1 MMMMASPSSKGSSS
15 SKSFGAAAEGD
26 PLLPSFAHN
35 SGDIF
40 PMMEGGKQQQ
50 RHHHHD
56 HHARMGGEGTTTRR
70 TTTTMLLTML
80 LAAAL
85 VFFSGVLV
93 GQSSSNDNDT
103 KDINVVGLQSR
114 WEDAAPWRHH
124 RRQKNHPLGNDDD
137 FDDDSGI
144 IEKKA
149 SSSSTQK
156 SAGKAAFDDDSSK
169 ADNNLKEGDDVNDD
183 VFAVPRTKPP
193 FAAAQE
199 EDPTPK
205 KPTNVQ
211 RNTTTSKTRGTDSA
225 VLPNT
230 NTNSNNTNT
239 IKNNN
244 AQEGKEDEES
254 EEDAYKSLMEMFGMF
269 SGSGAQTPQRE
280 AIEEPEPVLSAE
292 NKDLLKQE
300 ENHFSKIGSDL
311 GYFRAPAIRNDTLV
325 FVSEGSIWL
334 SHARGGPAARISS
347 SYSYESV
354 PKLSPDGKRI
364 AFLAESA
371 DGFEVFELPIHG
383 GVARQVTHGA
393 QAYGLPQ
400 WSSDSELLILT
411 TQFSDLGNPQLAK
424 VDALTGKISVLPFEK
439 AHGGTKDTKG
449 CYLFYPLRQ
458 SSSTKRYEG
467 GEQARIWRW
476 CGADAVGANGTA
488 WAEAKELTPESWS
501 MRGAWSPQTTAKIN
515 GKIFFISDK
524 TGVANL
530 WVMNEDGSHKT
541 QLTFECEF
549 DVMEYAIDATRI
561 VMRVGADLKSATLT
575 AAAQVEGGVN
585 ISEAS
590 TLKINLLSEF
600 REAQP
605 MLLSD
610 PLSEM
615 SELTISDD
623 GVYGAFVVRGQVY
636 FSPLIAQL
644 GTRIEKVTKYEGMVR
659 YKHVQFIPNSHPGDP
674 IKLLALSDAGGEYD
688 YVVLERDD
696 DNGVSYWLET
706 QVTQNGSIRGG
717 LSYSQISP
725 DGTSLAFDDTN
736 GHVKLVN
743 FTNTVVNTDE
753 FRTPASPE
761 DEDGGAQNFYSET
774 AQLSRTQEDAEDV
787 SSLGDEEVE
796 MIDAASILIK
806 RQRVLDKRTK
816 KIQAGRK
823 FVKADMHAPNFR
835 ETSSSSS
842 SPNVA
847 SLGNI
852 QQQQQ
857 GGKQQQGVN
866 TNANKKKVNNPSSA
880 KLSTSDNNQANVR
893 NIVSGLQ
900 PESAGEYAWS
910 PDGTWLAY
918 VSLFQDTDF
927 EVIYAWN
934 TKTNERVRITPP
946 SSNSRSPA
954 FSPDGLFLYYFNDAQ
969 FSSGSNS
976 PYGSRGSEPVYEDG
990 ENLYCLPLR
999 EGLACPFFSGDEMN
1013 AAGTVFDPTLG
1024 QKYPTKISTKNIE
1037 KRSVVV
1043 PFVDRARYESMY
1055 IIGSGA
1061 TILLN
1066 MYDSLGSYLIAVD
1079 IMQGLVTPI
1088 YPDAYDVLVS
1098 RDLQVVVLF
1107 TEEGV
1112 ALMSA
1117 QTIAETPDQD
1127 AILGQALLWLPPE
1140 TWTVKVNPREEW
1152 MQMYDE
1158 GMRTMRDNFYDPNLH
1173 GVDWLAVT
1181 ERYRPLVRRLTSK
1194 NELRDV
1200 LEQALGELSVLHVF
1214 VDVEEGV
1221 TFEKVGM
1228 GMSSACLGAKFEQVP
1243 QGLRVRKIYDTSEVL
1258 MAPNSPLSAMAVDLR
1273 AGDIITRIDGV
1284 LVNTLSDPLPKLLM
1298 GKANSQVLL
1307 EVIRGPRTEEELREL
1322 QELQEMIE
1330 SVQQS
1335 SASLGLSQSNALRM
1349 STISSSSAASK
1360 SHRSIKYAAP
1370 GDGEQNGPKRAT
1382 ESGEKYFNE
1391 GAFLNAF
1398 NPLADIARSALK
1410 SNRLGV
1416 HSSLSASKSSKDAD
1430 GGKSSDGTSKAS
1442 SSGKMGEGEGED
1454 EVVLDRV
1461 VVVPLDINTCSAL
1474 QKADALNRRKAKV
1487 RRDSNDTIGYVYLED
1502 MVQEGPETHSM
1513 DDFASQFYPNLRKGG
1528 LIIDVRRNHG
1538 GNIDTWVLERLR
1550 RVAWMFESH
1559 RSGPGETTMQYSFRG
1574 KVVVLIDEMSSS
1586 DAELFAAGFQT
1597 MKLGKVIGAR
1607 SWGGAV
1613 GYSGNPECS
1622 LVDGGSFTIPSFGPY
1637 LGNEWL
1643 IEQKGVIPDIPVANL
1658 PVESFHGTD
1667 KQLDAAIREVLKEIK
1682 ASPDVKIPEHPQFPM
1697 RAYDNAK
1704 CLADQRKK
1712 TEL

>member
-1 MMMMASPSSKGSSS
+1 MMASSSAT
-15 SKSFGAAAEGD
+15 FGGARASEGD
-26 PLLPSFAHN
+26 PLLPSFVRSDDN
-35 SGDIF
+35 TNNKGKNNE
-40 PMMEGGKQQQ
+40 EGGK
-50 RHHHHD
+50 
-56 HHARMGGEGTTTRR
+56 GGTTTRTR
-70 TTTTMLLTML
+70 TTTLRMTTTFFSTL

-93 GQSSSNDNDT
+93 GQSNLSRDDNV
-103 KDINVVGLQSR
+103 INNVGFLRR
-114 WEDAAPWRHH
+114 WEDAAPWGHH
-124 RRQKNHPLGNDDD
+124 RHQSHPPLKLGNDFDDD
-137 FDDDSGI
+137 FDDD
-144 IEKKA
+144 KK
-149 SSSSTQK
+149 K
-156 SAGKAAFDDDSSK
+156 KKDVDGHLIKA
-169 ADNNLKEGDDVNDD
+169 
-183 VFAVPRTKPP
+183 
-193 FAAAQE
+193 
-199 EDPTPK
+199 
-205 KPTNVQ
+205 
-211 RNTTTSKTRGTDSA
+211 TTTTKT
-225 VLPNT
+225 NE
-230 NTNSNNTNT
+230 N
-239 IKNNN
+239 KNNN
-244 AQEGKEDEES
+244 NNNNKEDEES

-439 AHGGTKDTKG
+439 AHGGAKDTKG

-530 WVMNEDGSHKT
+530 WVMNEDGSNKT

-575 AAAQVEGGVN
+575 AAQVEGGVN

-615 SELTISDD
+615 SELAISDD

-761 DEDGGAQNFYSET
+761 DEDGGAQSFYSET
-774 AQLSRTQEDAEDV
+774 AQLSQTQEDAEDA

-842 SPNVA
+842 PNVA
-847 SLGNI
+847 SLGNV

-857 GGKQQQGVN
+857 GSKQQQGVN

-999 EGLACPFFSGDEMN
+999 EGLACPFFSGDELN

-1243 QGLRVRKIYDTSEVL
+1243 QGLRVTKIYDTSEVL

-1307 EVIRGPRTEEELREL
+1307 EVIRGPRTEEELQEL

-1335 SASLGLSQSNALRM
+1335 SASLGVSQSNALRM

-1382 ESGEKYFNE
+1382 ESGEQYFNE
-1391 GAFLNAF
+1391 GAILNAF

-1454 EVVLDRV
+1454 KVILDRV

-1682 ASPDVKIPEHPQFPM
+1682 ASPDVKIPEHPQFPV

>member
-1 MMMMASPSSKGSSS
+1 MMMMASSSKGSSS
-15 SKSFGAAAEGD
+15 FGKAAAEGD
-26 PLLPSFAHN
+26 PLLPSFAFSPN
-35 SGDIF
+35 NGGNIF
-40 PMMEGGKQQQ
+40 PEGGKQ
-50 RHHHHD
+50 R
-56 HHARMGGEGTTTRR
+56 RGEGTTTTTTTTRR
-70 TTTTMLLTML
+70 TTTTMLLTL

-93 GQSSSNDNDT
+93 GQSSNDDN
-103 KDINVVGLQSR
+103 GLRR
-114 WEDAAPWRHH
+114 WEDAAPWRQNH

-137 FDDDSGI
+137 DDFKKKKKKDGDFSSI

-149 SSSSTQK
+149 SSSASSTQK
-156 SAGKAAFDDDSSK
+156 SAKGKGAFDDPSK
-169 ADNNLKEGDDVNDD
+169 ADTLKEGDDT
-183 VFAVPRTKPP
+183 VPRTKPP
-193 FAAAQE
+193 FAAQE
-199 EDPTPK
+199 EDPTLK
-205 KPTNVQ
+205 KPNVQQEGQKKRDDDAQ
-211 RNTTTSKTRGTDSA
+211 RNTTSTRGTDSA
-225 VLPNT
+225 VPNA
-230 NTNSNNTNT
+230 
-239 IKNNN
+239 NNN
-244 AQEGKEDEES
+244 NNGQGKEDEES

-575 AAAQVEGGVN
+575 AAQVEGGVN

-623 GVYGAFVVRGQVY
+623 GVYGAFIVRGQVY

-761 DEDGGAQNFYSET
+761 DEDGFYSET

-1194 NELRDV
+1194 NELRDI

-1307 EVIRGPRTEEELREL
+1307 EVIRGPRTEEELQEL

-1391 GAFLNAF
+1391 GAILNAF

-1667 KQLDAAIREVLKEIK
+1667 RQLDAAIREVLKEIK
-1682 ASPDVKIPEHPQFPM
+1682 ASPDVKIPEHPQFPV

>member
-1 MMMMASPSSKGSSS
+1 MASSSTTT
-15 SKSFGAAAEGD
+15 FGGVLRASEGD
-26 PLLPSFAHN
+26 PLLPSFVRSSDDN
-35 SGDIF
+35 TNNKGKKI
-40 PMMEGGKQQQ
+40 PPNNEEGGK
-50 RHHHHD
+50 
-56 HHARMGGEGTTTRR
+56 GGTTR
-70 TTTTMLLTML
+70 TTTLRMTTTFFSTL

-93 GQSSSNDNDT
+93 GQSNINSDDNVID
-103 KDINVVGLQSR
+103 VGFLRR

-124 RRQKNHPLGNDDD
+124 HHHHRQSLGNDFDD
-137 FDDDSGI
+137 FDDD
-144 IEKKA
+144 KK
-149 SSSSTQK
+149 K
-156 SAGKAAFDDDSSK
+156 KKDVDGHLIKA
-169 ADNNLKEGDDVNDD
+169 
-183 VFAVPRTKPP
+183 
-193 FAAAQE
+193 
-199 EDPTPK
+199 
-205 KPTNVQ
+205 
-211 RNTTTSKTRGTDSA
+211 TTTTKT
-225 VLPNT
+225 NK
-230 NTNSNNTNT
+230 N
-239 IKNNN
+239 KNNN
-244 AQEGKEDEES
+244 NNNKEEDEES

-439 AHGGTKDTKG
+439 AHGGAKDTKG

-530 WVMNEDGSHKT
+530 WVMNEDGSNKT

-575 AAAQVEGGVN
+575 AAQVEGGVN

-615 SELTISDD
+615 SELAISDD

-761 DEDGGAQNFYSET
+761 DEDGGAQSFYSET
-774 AQLSRTQEDAEDV
+774 AQLSQTQEDAEDA

-842 SPNVA
+842 PNVA
-847 SLGNI
+847 SLGNV

-857 GGKQQQGVN
+857 GSKQQQGVN

-999 EGLACPFFSGDEMN
+999 EGLACPFFSGDELN

-1243 QGLRVRKIYDTSEVL
+1243 QGLRVTKIYDTSEVL

-1307 EVIRGPRTEEELREL
+1307 EVIRGPRTEEELQEL

-1335 SASLGLSQSNALRM
+1335 SASLGVSQSNALRM

-1382 ESGEKYFNE
+1382 ESGEQYFNE
-1391 GAFLNAF
+1391 GAILNAF

-1682 ASPDVKIPEHPQFPM
+1682 ASPDVKIPEHPQFPV

>member
-1 MMMMASPSSKGSSS
+1 MASSSATL
-15 SKSFGAAAEGD
+15 FGGERASEGD
-26 PLLPSFAHN
+26 PLLPSFVRSHDDN
-35 SGDIF
+35 TNTKGKKI
-40 PMMEGGKQQQ
+40 PPNNYEEGGK
-50 RHHHHD
+50 
-56 HHARMGGEGTTTRR
+56 GGTTT
-70 TTTTMLLTML
+70 TTLRMTTFFSTL

-93 GQSSSNDNDT
+93 GQSNINSDDNVIND
-103 KDINVVGLQSR
+103 VGFLRR

-124 RRQKNHPLGNDDD
+124 HHHHRQSLGNDFDD
-137 FDDDSGI
+137 FDDD
-144 IEKKA
+144 KK
-149 SSSSTQK
+149 K
-156 SAGKAAFDDDSSK
+156 KKDVDGHLIKA
-169 ADNNLKEGDDVNDD
+169 
-183 VFAVPRTKPP
+183 
-193 FAAAQE
+193 
-199 EDPTPK
+199 
-205 KPTNVQ
+205 
-211 RNTTTSKTRGTDSA
+211 TTTTKT
-225 VLPNT
+225 NK
-230 NTNSNNTNT
+230 N
-239 IKNNN
+239 KNNN
-244 AQEGKEDEES
+244 NNNNKEDEES

-311 GYFRAPAIRNDTLV
+311 GYFRALAIRNDTLV

-439 AHGGTKDTKG
+439 AHGGAKDTKG

-530 WVMNEDGSHKT
+530 WVMNEDGSNKT

-575 AAAQVEGGVN
+575 AAQVEGGVN

-615 SELTISDD
+615 SELAISDD

-674 IKLLALSDAGGEYD
+674 IKLLALSDSGGEYD

-761 DEDGGAQNFYSET
+761 DEDGGAQSFYSET
-774 AQLSRTQEDAEDV
+774 AQLSQTQEDAEDA

-842 SPNVA
+842 PNVA
-847 SLGNI
+847 SLGNV

-857 GGKQQQGVN
+857 GSKQQQGVN
-866 TNANKKKVNNPSSA
+866 TNANKKKVNNPSSV

-999 EGLACPFFSGDEMN
+999 EGLACPFFSGDELN

-1243 QGLRVRKIYDTSEVL
+1243 QGLRVTKIYDTSEVL

-1307 EVIRGPRTEEELREL
+1307 EVIRGPRTEEELQEL

-1335 SASLGLSQSNALRM
+1335 SASLGVSQSNALRM

-1382 ESGEKYFNE
+1382 ESGEQYFNE
-1391 GAFLNAF
+1391 GAILNAF

-1454 EVVLDRV
+1454 KVILDRV

-1682 ASPDVKIPEHPQFPM
+1682 ASPDVKIPEHPQFPV

>member
-1 MMMMASPSSKGSSS
+1 MSASSKAAERDPLLPYTRQFGSINEEDENDDGKRFERRGASSDDVENGRKKTFFLFDHGGAHSSRDASSRAKIHASFLYVLLACVLFFSGAMVGSSS
-15 SKSFGAAAEGD
+15 S
-26 PLLPSFAHN
+26 PLSKMILMSKEDGVASAKGQPRN
-35 SGDIF
+35 
-40 PMMEGGKQQQ
+40 Q
-50 RHHHHD
+50 HH
-56 HHARMGGEGTTTRR
+56 RLGTMATIENAPGQKTLSS
-70 TTTTMLLTML
+70 TLMNNNNKNKNNNNNNNNKNKNNGT
-80 LAAAL
+80 A
-85 VFFSGVLV
+85 
-93 GQSSSNDNDT
+93 QSSD
-103 KDINVVGLQSR
+103 V
-114 WEDAAPWRHH
+114 
-124 RRQKNHPLGNDDD
+124 DD
-137 FDDDSGI
+137 
-144 IEKKA
+144 
-149 SSSSTQK
+149 SSSS
-156 SAGKAAFDDDSSK
+156 SESSS
-169 ADNNLKEGDDVNDD
+169 G
-183 VFAVPRTKPP
+183 
-193 FAAAQE
+193 
-199 EDPTPK
+199 
-205 KPTNVQ
+205 
-211 RNTTTSKTRGTDSA
+211 G
-225 VLPNT
+225 
-230 NTNSNNTNT
+230 
-239 IKNNN
+239 
-244 AQEGKEDEES
+244 QEGAS
-254 EEDAYKSLMEMFGMF
+254 EEDAYQSLMEMFGIF
-269 SGSGAQTPQRE
+269 GGAAPPTRE
-280 AIEEPEPVLSAE
+280 AIEEPEPSLSEE
-292 NKDLLKQE
+292 NQDLLKEE
-300 ENHFSKIGSDL
+300 ENHYSRIGSDL
-311 GYFRAPAIRNDTLV
+311 GYFRAPSVRNDTLV

-334 SHARGGPAARISS
+334 SHLRGGPAARISS

-364 AFLAESA
+364 AFLAEAA
-371 DGFEVFELPIHG
+371 DGFEVFELPIAG

-393 QAYGLPQ
+393 QAYGLSQ
-400 WSSDSELLILT
+400 WSGDHELLILT

-424 VDALTGKISVLPFEK
+424 VDALTGKVSVLPFEK
-439 AHGGTKDTKG
+439 AHGGSKDPKG

-476 CGADAVGANGTA
+476 CGEGAVGANGTA
-488 WAEAKELTPESWS
+488 WSEAKELTPESWS
-501 MRGAWSPQTTAKIN
+501 MRGAWSPQTTDKLS
-515 GKIFFISDK
+515 GKVFFISDK

-530 WVMNEDGSHKT
+530 WVMNDDGSKKT

-549 DVMEYAIDATRI
+549 DVMEYAIDGTRI
-561 VMRVGADLKSATLT
+561 VMRVGADLKSATLS
-575 AAAQVEGGVN
+575 AAQIEGGVI
-585 ISEAS
+585 ISEAT

-610 PLSEM
+610 PLYEM
-615 SELTISDD
+615 SELAISDD
-623 GVYGAFVVRGQVY
+623 GIYGAFIVRGQVY
-636 FSPLIAQL
+636 FSPLVAQL
-644 GTRIEKVTKYEGMVR
+644 GTRIEKVTQYEGMVR
-659 YKHVQFIPNSHPGDP
+659 YKHVQFIPNSHPSDP
-674 IKLLALSDAGGEYD
+674 IKLLALSDASGEYD
-688 YVVLERDD
+688 YVVLERDE
-696 DNGVSYWLET
+696 DNGVSYWSEA
-706 QVTQNGSIRGG
+706 QVTQDGAIQGG

-743 FTNTVVNTDE
+743 FTNTIVNTEE
-753 FRTPASPE
+753 FRTPISPE
-761 DEDGGAQNFYSET
+761 DDPIGAGGLGGAEDFSSEMPL
-774 AQLSRTQEDAEDV
+774 LSRMQNSGA
-787 SSLGDEEVE
+787 DEEEVL
-796 MIDAASILIK
+796 DAASILIK

-816 KIQAGRK
+816 KMQAGRK
-823 FVKADMHAPNFR
+823 FVKADMRAPNFR
-835 ETSSSSS
+835 ETSTSSSSS

-847 SLGNI
+847 SLGNP

-857 GGKQQQGVN
+857 SANV
-866 TNANKKKVNNPSSA
+866 NANKKKVNNNKPSSSA
-880 KLSTSDNNQANVR
+880 KLSASDNNQANVR

-918 VSLFQDTDF
+918 VSLYQDTDF

-946 SSNSRSPA
+946 SSNSRSPT

-990 ENLYCLPLR
+990 ESLYCLPLR

-1024 QKYPTKISTKNIE
+1024 QKYPTKISMKNIE
-1037 KRSVVV
+1037 KRSEVV

-1066 MYDSLGSYLIAVD
+1066 MYDSMGSYLIAVD
-1079 IMQGLVTPI
+1079 IMQGYVTPI

-1127 AILGQALLWLPPE
+1127 AILAQALLWLPPE
-1140 TWTVKVNPREEW
+1140 TWTVKLNPREEW

-1158 GMRTMRDNFYDPNLH
+1158 AMRTMRDNFYDPNLH
-1173 GVDWLAVT
+1173 GVDWPAVT
-1181 ERYRPLVRRLTSK
+1181 ERYRPLVKRLTSK

-1214 VDVEEGV
+1214 VDVEGGEA
-1221 TFEKVGM
+1221 FEKIGM
-1228 GMSSACLGAKFEQVP
+1228 GQSSACLGAKFEQVP
-1243 QGLRVRKIYDTSEVL
+1243 QGLRITKIYDTSEVL

-1273 AGDIITRIDGV
+1273 PGDIITRIDGV
-1284 LVNTLSDPLPKLLM
+1284 LVNALSDPLPKLLM
-1298 GKANSQVLL
+1298 GKAYSQVLL
-1307 EVIRGPRTEEELREL
+1307 EVIRGPRTKEEMAELE
-1322 QELQEMIE
+1322 ELQEMIE

-1335 SASLGLSQSNALRM
+1335 SSSLGVAQSNALRR
-1349 STISSSSAASK
+1349 SSLSSSSMASK
-1360 SHRSIKYAAP
+1360 RSRTSTAAAP
-1370 GDGEQNGPKRAT
+1370 SGDGQQNSPKR
-1382 ESGEKYFNE
+1382 SGEQYFN
-1391 GAFLNAF
+1391 GGTLNAF
-1398 NPLADIARSALK
+1398 NPLTDIARSALK
-1410 SNRLGV
+1410 SNRLGS
-1416 HSSLSASKSSKDAD
+1416 HSSSAKPSKDAD
-1430 GGKSSDGTSKAS
+1430 SSKSSDGASKSS
-1442 SSGKMGEGEGED
+1442 SSGKMGEEE
-1454 EVVLDRV
+1454 EEELVMLDRV
-1461 VVVPLDINTCSAL
+1461 VVVPLDVGTCSAL

-1487 RRDSNDTIGYVYLED
+1487 RHDSNDTIGYVYLED

-1658 PVESFHGTD
+1658 PIESFHGTD

-1682 ASPDVKIPEHPQFPM
+1682 ASPDVKIPEHPQFPV

-1704 CLADQRKK
+1704 CLADQQEEGAK

>member
-1 MMMMASPSSKGSSS
+1 MGVSPERSSSFGGARASSS
-15 SKSFGAAAEGD
+15 SSEGD
-26 PLLPSFAHN
+26 PLLPSFVN
-35 SGDIF
+35 NK
-40 PMMEGGKQQQ
+40 EGGK
-50 RHHHHD
+50 
-56 HHARMGGEGTTTRR
+56 GGTTTR
-70 TTTTMLLTML
+70 TTLRMTRFFSTL

-93 GQSSSNDNDT
+93 GQSNSRSDDN
-103 KDINVVGLQSR
+103 NVIDPVGFLRR

-124 RRQKNHPLGNDDD
+124 HHHQSHQSHPPLLGND
-137 FDDDSGI
+137 FDDD
-144 IEKKA
+144 KK
-149 SSSSTQK
+149 K
-156 SAGKAAFDDDSSK
+156 NKKDVDGHLIKA
-169 ADNNLKEGDDVNDD
+169 
-183 VFAVPRTKPP
+183 
-193 FAAAQE
+193 
-199 EDPTPK
+199 
-205 KPTNVQ
+205 
-211 RNTTTSKTRGTDSA
+211 TTTTK
-225 VLPNT
+225 N
-230 NTNSNNTNT
+230 
-239 IKNNN
+239 KNNN
-244 AQEGKEDEES
+244 NNNKEDEES

-439 AHGGTKDTKG
+439 AHGGAKDTKG

-530 WVMNEDGSHKT
+530 WVMNEDGSNKT

-549 DVMEYAIDATRI
+549 DVMEYVIDATRI

-575 AAAQVEGGVN
+575 AAQVEGGVN

-615 SELTISDD
+615 SELAISDD

-761 DEDGGAQNFYSET
+761 DEDGGAQSFYSET
-774 AQLSRTQEDAEDV
+774 AQLSQTQEDAEDA

-842 SPNVA
+842 PNVA
-847 SLGNI
+847 SLGNV

-857 GGKQQQGVN
+857 GSKQQQGVN

-999 EGLACPFFSGDEMN
+999 EGLACPFFSGDELN

-1088 YPDAYDVLVS
+1088 YPDSYDVLVS

-1243 QGLRVRKIYDTSEVL
+1243 QGLRVTKIYDTSEVL

-1307 EVIRGPRTEEELREL
+1307 EVIRGPRTEEELQEL

-1335 SASLGLSQSNALRM
+1335 SASLGVSQSNALRM

-1382 ESGEKYFNE
+1382 ESGEQYFNE
-1391 GAFLNAF
+1391 GAILNAF

-1454 EVVLDRV
+1454 KVILDRV

-1682 ASPDVKIPEHPQFPM
+1682 ASPDVKIPEHPQFPV

>member
-1 MMMMASPSSKGSSS
+1 MMMMASSSKGSSS
-15 SKSFGAAAEGD
+15 FGKAAAEGD
-26 PLLPSFAHN
+26 PLLPSFAFSPN
-35 SGDIF
+35 NGGNIF
-40 PMMEGGKQQQ
+40 PEGGKQ
-50 RHHHHD
+50 R
-56 HHARMGGEGTTTRR
+56 RGEGTTTTTTTTRR
-70 TTTTMLLTML
+70 TTTTMLLTL

-93 GQSSSNDNDT
+93 GQSSNDDN
-103 KDINVVGLQSR
+103 GLRR
-114 WEDAAPWRHH
+114 WEDAAPWR
-124 RRQKNHPLGNDDD
+124 Q
-137 FDDDSGI
+137 
-144 IEKKA
+144 
-149 SSSSTQK
+149 QK
-156 SAGKAAFDDDSSK
+156 SAKGKGAFDDPSK
-169 ADNNLKEGDDVNDD
+169 ADTLKEGDDT
-183 VFAVPRTKPP
+183 VPRTKPP
-193 FAAAQE
+193 FAAQE
-199 EDPTPK
+199 EDPTLK
-205 KPTNVQ
+205 KPNVQQEGQKKRDDDAQ
-211 RNTTTSKTRGTDSA
+211 RNTTSTRGTDSA
-225 VLPNT
+225 VPNA
-230 NTNSNNTNT
+230 
-239 IKNNN
+239 NNN
-244 AQEGKEDEES
+244 NNGQGKEDEES

-575 AAAQVEGGVN
+575 AAQVEGGVN

-623 GVYGAFVVRGQVY
+623 GVYGAFIVRGQVY

-761 DEDGGAQNFYSET
+761 DEDGFYSET

-1194 NELRDV
+1194 NELRDI

-1307 EVIRGPRTEEELREL
+1307 EVIRGPRTEEELQEL

-1391 GAFLNAF
+1391 GAILNAF

-1667 KQLDAAIREVLKEIK
+1667 RQLDAAIREVLKEIK
-1682 ASPDVKIPEHPQFPM
+1682 ASPDVKIPEHPQFPV

>member
-1 MMMMASPSSKGSSS
+1 MASSSKGSSS
-15 SKSFGAAAEGD
+15 FGKAAAEGD
-26 PLLPSFAHN
+26 PLLPSFAFSPN
-35 SGDIF
+35 NGGNIF
-40 PMMEGGKQQQ
+40 PEGGKQ
-50 RHHHHD
+50 R
-56 HHARMGGEGTTTRR
+56 RGEGTTTTTTTTRR
-70 TTTTMLLTML
+70 TTTTMLLTL

-93 GQSSSNDNDT
+93 GQSSNDDN
-103 KDINVVGLQSR
+103 GLRR
-114 WEDAAPWRHH
+114 WEDAAPWRQNH

-137 FDDDSGI
+137 DDFKKKKKKDGDFSSI

-149 SSSSTQK
+149 SSSASSTQK
-156 SAGKAAFDDDSSK
+156 SAKGKGAFDDPSK
-169 ADNNLKEGDDVNDD
+169 ADTLKEGDDT
-183 VFAVPRTKPP
+183 VPRTKPP
-193 FAAAQE
+193 FAAQE
-199 EDPTPK
+199 EDPTLK
-205 KPTNVQ
+205 KPNVQQEGQKKRDDDAQ
-211 RNTTTSKTRGTDSA
+211 RNTTSTRGTDSA
-225 VLPNT
+225 VPNA
-230 NTNSNNTNT
+230 
-239 IKNNN
+239 NNN
-244 AQEGKEDEES
+244 NNGQGKEDEES

-575 AAAQVEGGVN
+575 AAQVEGGVN

-623 GVYGAFVVRGQVY
+623 GVYGAFIVRGQVY

-761 DEDGGAQNFYSET
+761 DEDGFYSET

-1194 NELRDV
+1194 NELRDI

-1307 EVIRGPRTEEELREL
+1307 EVIRGPRTEEELQEL

-1391 GAFLNAF
+1391 GAILNAF

-1667 KQLDAAIREVLKEIK
+1667 RQLDAAIREVLKEIK
-1682 ASPDVKIPEHPQFPM
+1682 ASPDVKIPEHPQFPV

>member
-1 MMMMASPSSKGSSS
+1 M
-15 SKSFGAAAEGD
+15 
-26 PLLPSFAHN
+26 
-35 SGDIF
+35 
-40 PMMEGGKQQQ
+40 
-50 RHHHHD
+50 
-56 HHARMGGEGTTTRR
+56 TRFFS
-70 TTTTMLLTML
+70 TL

-93 GQSSSNDNDT
+93 GQSNSRSDDN
-103 KDINVVGLQSR
+103 NVIDPVGFLRR

-124 RRQKNHPLGNDDD
+124 HHHQSHQSHPPLLGND
-137 FDDDSGI
+137 FDDD
-144 IEKKA
+144 KK
-149 SSSSTQK
+149 K
-156 SAGKAAFDDDSSK
+156 NKKDVDGHLIKA
-169 ADNNLKEGDDVNDD
+169 
-183 VFAVPRTKPP
+183 
-193 FAAAQE
+193 
-199 EDPTPK
+199 
-205 KPTNVQ
+205 
-211 RNTTTSKTRGTDSA
+211 TTTTK
-225 VLPNT
+225 N
-230 NTNSNNTNT
+230 
-239 IKNNN
+239 KNNN
-244 AQEGKEDEES
+244 NNNKEDEES

-439 AHGGTKDTKG
+439 AHGGAKDTKG

-530 WVMNEDGSHKT
+530 WVMNEDGSNKT

-549 DVMEYAIDATRI
+549 DVMEYVIDATRI

-575 AAAQVEGGVN
+575 AAQVEGGVN

-615 SELTISDD
+615 SELAISDD

-761 DEDGGAQNFYSET
+761 DEDGGAQSFYSET
-774 AQLSRTQEDAEDV
+774 AQLSQTQEDAEDA

-842 SPNVA
+842 PNVA
-847 SLGNI
+847 SLGNV

-857 GGKQQQGVN
+857 GSKQQQGVN

-999 EGLACPFFSGDEMN
+999 EGLACPFFSGDELN

-1088 YPDAYDVLVS
+1088 YPDSYDVLVS

-1243 QGLRVRKIYDTSEVL
+1243 QGLRVTKIYDTSEVL

-1307 EVIRGPRTEEELREL
+1307 EVIRGPRTEEELQEL

-1335 SASLGLSQSNALRM
+1335 SASLGVSQSNALRM

-1382 ESGEKYFNE
+1382 ESGEQYFNE
-1391 GAFLNAF
+1391 GAILNAF

-1454 EVVLDRV
+1454 KVILDRV

-1682 ASPDVKIPEHPQFPM
+1682 ASPDVKIPEHPQFPV

>member
-1 MMMMASPSSKGSSS
+1 MASSSATL
-15 SKSFGAAAEGD
+15 FGGERASEGD
-26 PLLPSFAHN
+26 PLLPSFVRSDDCN
-35 SGDIF
+35 NKGKKI
-40 PMMEGGKQQQ
+40 PPNNNKEGGK
-50 RHHHHD
+50 
-56 HHARMGGEGTTTRR
+56 GGTTR
-70 TTTTMLLTML
+70 TTLRMTTTFFSTL

-93 GQSSSNDNDT
+93 GQSNINSDDNVIND
-103 KDINVVGLQSR
+103 VGFLRR

-124 RRQKNHPLGNDDD
+124 HHHHRQSLGNDFDD
-137 FDDDSGI
+137 FDDD
-144 IEKKA
+144 KK
-149 SSSSTQK
+149 K
-156 SAGKAAFDDDSSK
+156 KKDVDGHLIKA
-169 ADNNLKEGDDVNDD
+169 
-183 VFAVPRTKPP
+183 
-193 FAAAQE
+193 
-199 EDPTPK
+199 
-205 KPTNVQ
+205 
-211 RNTTTSKTRGTDSA
+211 TTTTKT
-225 VLPNT
+225 NK
-230 NTNSNNTNT
+230 N
-239 IKNNN
+239 KNNN
-244 AQEGKEDEES
+244 NNNNKEDEES

-311 GYFRAPAIRNDTLV
+311 GYFRALAIRNDTLV

-439 AHGGTKDTKG
+439 AHGGAKDTKG

-530 WVMNEDGSHKT
+530 WVMNEDGSNKT

-549 DVMEYAIDATRI
+549 DVMEYVIDATRI

-575 AAAQVEGGVN
+575 AAQVEGGVN

-615 SELTISDD
+615 SELAISDD

-761 DEDGGAQNFYSET
+761 DEDGGAQSFYSET
-774 AQLSRTQEDAEDV
+774 AQLSQTQEDAEDA

-842 SPNVA
+842 PNVA
-847 SLGNI
+847 SLGNV

-857 GGKQQQGVN
+857 GSKQQQGVN
-866 TNANKKKVNNPSSA
+866 TNANKKKVNNPSSV

-999 EGLACPFFSGDEMN
+999 EGLACPFFSGDELN

-1243 QGLRVRKIYDTSEVL
+1243 QGLRVTKIYDTSEVL

-1307 EVIRGPRTEEELREL
+1307 EVIRGPRTEEELQEL

-1335 SASLGLSQSNALRM
+1335 SASLGVSQSNALRM

-1382 ESGEKYFNE
+1382 ESGEQYFNE
-1391 GAFLNAF
+1391 GAILNAF

-1454 EVVLDRV
+1454 KVILDRV

-1682 ASPDVKIPEHPQFPM
+1682 ASPDVKIPEHPQFPV

>member
-1 MMMMASPSSKGSSS
+1 MMMMASSSKGSSS
-15 SKSFGAAAEGD
+15 FGKAAAEGD
-26 PLLPSFAHN
+26 PLLPSFAFSPN
-35 SGDIF
+35 NGGNIF
-40 PMMEGGKQQQ
+40 PEGGKQ
-50 RHHHHD
+50 R
-56 HHARMGGEGTTTRR
+56 RGEGTTTTTTTTRR
-70 TTTTMLLTML
+70 TTTTMLLTL

-93 GQSSSNDNDT
+93 GQSSNDDN
-103 KDINVVGLQSR
+103 GLRR
-114 WEDAAPWRHH
+114 WEDAAPWRQNH

-137 FDDDSGI
+137 DDFKKKKKKDGDFSSI

-149 SSSSTQK
+149 SSSASSTQK
-156 SAGKAAFDDDSSK
+156 SAKGKGAFDDPSK
-169 ADNNLKEGDDVNDD
+169 ADTLKEGDDT
-183 VFAVPRTKPP
+183 VPRTKPP
-193 FAAAQE
+193 FAAQE
-199 EDPTPK
+199 EDPTLK
-205 KPTNVQ
+205 KPNVQQEGQKKRDDDAQ
-211 RNTTTSKTRGTDSA
+211 RNTTSTRGTDSA
-225 VLPNT
+225 VPNA
-230 NTNSNNTNT
+230 
-239 IKNNN
+239 NNN
-244 AQEGKEDEES
+244 NNGQGKEDEES

-575 AAAQVEGGVN
+575 AAQVEGGVN

-623 GVYGAFVVRGQVY
+623 GVYGAFIVRGQVY

-761 DEDGGAQNFYSET
+761 DEDGFYSET
-774 AQLSRTQEDAEDV
+774 AQLSRTQEDAEDM

-1194 NELRDV
+1194 NELRDI

-1307 EVIRGPRTEEELREL
+1307 EVIRGPRTEEELQEL

-1391 GAFLNAF
+1391 GAILNAF

-1667 KQLDAAIREVLKEIK
+1667 RQLDAAIREVLKEIK
-1682 ASPDVKIPEHPQFPM
+1682 ASPDVKIPEHPQFPV

>member
-1 MMMMASPSSKGSSS
+1 MSP
-15 SKSFGAAAEGD
+15 AERD
-26 PLLPSFAHN
+26 PLLPYSSFG
-35 SGDIF
+35 SLQ
-40 PMMEGGKQQQ
+40 EGGWDFQ
-50 RHHHHD
+50 RRRGAPSPSRERD
-56 HHARMGGEGTTTRR
+56 DDDVEGTTTNEKSLFSFSSS
-70 TTTTMLLTML
+70 LLTKKNALTVLVASL
-80 LAAAL
+80 L
-85 VFFSGVLV
+85 FFSGAAV
-93 GQSSSNDNDT
+93 GGSFSSSASVVVPTNA
-103 KDINVVGLQSR
+103 KSHHRLGNVATIQSAPGQKTLAATLLMNKNKNTNNNNNNNKNNKNGTSEN
-114 WEDAAPWRHH
+114 EDA
-124 RRQKNHPLGNDDD
+124 QKTSDLSEES
-137 FDDDSGI
+137 SG
-144 IEKKA
+144 
-149 SSSSTQK
+149 
-156 SAGKAAFDDDSSK
+156 GR
-169 ADNNLKEGDDVNDD
+169 EG
-183 VFAVPRTKPP
+183 
-193 FAAAQE
+193 
-199 EDPTPK
+199 
-205 KPTNVQ
+205 
-211 RNTTTSKTRGTDSA
+211 
-225 VLPNT
+225 
-230 NTNSNNTNT
+230 
-239 IKNNN
+239 
-244 AQEGKEDEES
+244 ES
-254 EEDAYKSLMEMFGMF
+254 EEDAYKSLMEMFGIF
-269 SGSGAQTPQRE
+269 GGNGALARE
-280 AIEEPEPVLSAE
+280 ALQEPEPSLSAE
-292 NKDLLKQE
+292 NQDLLQE
-300 ENHFSKIGSDL
+300 EKKHFSKIGSDL
-311 GYFRAPAIRNDTLV
+311 GYFRAPSIRNDTLV

-334 SHARGGPAARISS
+334 SHVRGGPAARISS

-354 PKLSPDGKRI
+354 PKISPDGKRI

-371 DGFEVFELPIHG
+371 DGFEVFELPISG

-400 WSSDSELLILT
+400 WASDDELLILT
-411 TQFSDLGNPQLAK
+411 TQFSDLGLPQLAK
-424 VDALTGKISVLPFEK
+424 VDALTGKVSVLPFEK
-439 AHGGTKDTKG
+439 AHGGSKDSKG

-476 CGADAVGANGTA
+476 CGPGAIGANGTA
-488 WAEAKELTPESWS
+488 WAEARELTPESWS
-501 MRGAWSPQTTAKIN
+501 MRGAWSPQTTDKLS
-515 GKIFFISDK
+515 GKVFFISDK

-530 WVMNEDGSHKT
+530 WVMNDDGSRKT

-549 DVMEYAIDATRI
+549 DVMEYTIDGTRI

-575 AAAQVEGGVN
+575 SAQVEGGVI
-585 ISEAS
+585 ISEAT

-610 PLSEM
+610 PLYEM
-615 SELTISDD
+615 SELAISDD
-623 GVYGAFVVRGQVY
+623 GVYGAFVVRGQIY
-636 FSPLIAQL
+636 FSPLVAQL

-659 YKHVQFIPNSHPGDP
+659 YKHVQFIPNSHPSDP

-688 YVVLERDD
+688 YVVLERDM

-706 QVTQNGSIRGG
+706 QVTQDGSIQGG

-725 DGTSLAFDDTN
+725 DGTALAFDDTN

-743 FTNTVVNTDE
+743 FTNTVVNTEE

-761 DEDGGAQNFYSET
+761 DNGSSGMDLGSGDGEGFSSEMPL
-774 AQLSRTQEDAEDV
+774 LSRTRDSEADEV
-787 SSLGDEEVE
+787 SFFSNGENVEEL
-796 MIDAASILIK
+796 DAATILIK
-806 RQRVLDKRTK
+806 RQRVLDKRAK
-816 KIQAGRK
+816 KMQLGRK

-842 SPNVA
+842 PNVA
-847 SLGNI
+847 SLGNS
-852 QQQQQ
+852 QQQQSA
-857 GGKQQQGVN
+857 
-866 TNANKKKVNNPSSA
+866 NANAYKKKANNDLSSA
-880 KLSTSDNNQANVR
+880 KLSASDNNQANVR

-918 VSLFQDTDF
+918 VSLYQDTDF

-946 SSNSRSPA
+946 SSNSRSPT

-1013 AAGTVFDPTLG
+1013 SAGTVFDPTLG
-1024 QKYPTKISTKNIE
+1024 QKYPTKISMKNIE

-1043 PFVDRARYESMY
+1043 PFIDRARYESMH

-1066 MYDSLGSYLIAVD
+1066 MYDSVGSYLIAVD
-1079 IMQGLVTPI
+1079 IMQGYVTPI

-1098 RDLQVVVLF
+1098 RDLQVVVLY
-1107 TEEGV
+1107 TEEGI
-1112 ALMSA
+1112 ALISA

-1127 AILGQALLWLPPE
+1127 AILAQALLWLPPE
-1140 TWTVKVNPREEW
+1140 TWTVRVNPREEW

-1158 GMRTMRDNFYDPNLH
+1158 AMRTMRDNFYDPNLH
-1173 GVDWLAVT
+1173 GVDWPAVT
-1181 ERYRPLVRRLTSK
+1181 ERYRPLVKRLTSK

-1214 VDVEEGV
+1214 VDVEGGEA
-1221 TFEKVGM
+1221 FEKVGM

-1243 QGLRVRKIYDTSEVL
+1243 QGLRILEIYDTSEVL

-1273 AGDIITRIDGV
+1273 PGDIITRIDGV
-1284 LVNTLSDPLPKLLM
+1284 LVNSVSDPLPQLLM
-1298 GKANSQVLL
+1298 GKAHSQVLL
-1307 EVIRGPRTEEELREL
+1307 EVIRGPRTEEELAEL
-1322 QELQEMIE
+1322 RELQEMIE

-1335 SASLGLSQSNALRM
+1335 SSSLGVAQSKALRM
-1349 STISSSSAASK
+1349 STLSSSTAASK
-1360 SHRSIKYAAP
+1360 SRRSTAAAP
-1370 GDGEQNGPKRAT
+1370 AGDGQRNSAERGT
-1382 ESGEKYFNE
+1382 ESDEQRFTG
-1391 GAFLNAF
+1391 GTLNAF
-1398 NPLADIARSALK
+1398 NPLTDIARSALK

-1416 HSSLSASKSSKDAD
+1416 HSSSSTSKSSNDGSKASDAASKSS
-1430 GGKSSDGTSKAS
+1430 T
-1442 SSGKMGEGEGED
+1442 SGKMGEEEE
-1454 EVVLDRV
+1454 EVILDRV
-1461 VVVPLDINTCSAL
+1461 VVVPLDVGSCSAL

-1487 RRDSNDTIGYVYLED
+1487 RHDSNDTIGYVYLED

-1513 DDFASQFYPNLRKGG
+1513 DDFASQFYPNLRKAG

-1658 PVESFHGTD
+1658 PIESFHGTD
-1667 KQLDAAIREVLKEIK
+1667 KQLDAAIQEVLKEIK
-1682 ASPDVKIPEHPQFPM
+1682 ASPDVKIPEHPQFPV
-1697 RAYDNAK
+1697 RAFDNAK
-1704 CLADQRKK
+1704 CLADQQEQAKK

>member
-1 MMMMASPSSKGSSS
+1 MGVSPERSSSFGGARASSS
-15 SKSFGAAAEGD
+15 SSEGD
-26 PLLPSFAHN
+26 PLLPSFVN
-35 SGDIF
+35 NK
-40 PMMEGGKQQQ
+40 EGGK
-50 RHHHHD
+50 
-56 HHARMGGEGTTTRR
+56 GGTTTR
-70 TTTTMLLTML
+70 TTLRMTRFFSTL

-93 GQSSSNDNDT
+93 GQSNSRSDDN
-103 KDINVVGLQSR
+103 NVIDPVGFLRR

-124 RRQKNHPLGNDDD
+124 HHHQSHQSHPPLLGND
-137 FDDDSGI
+137 FDDD
-144 IEKKA
+144 KK
-149 SSSSTQK
+149 K
-156 SAGKAAFDDDSSK
+156 NKKDVDGHLIKA
-169 ADNNLKEGDDVNDD
+169 
-183 VFAVPRTKPP
+183 
-193 FAAAQE
+193 
-199 EDPTPK
+199 
-205 KPTNVQ
+205 
-211 RNTTTSKTRGTDSA
+211 TTTTK
-225 VLPNT
+225 N
-230 NTNSNNTNT
+230 
-239 IKNNN
+239 KNNN
-244 AQEGKEDEES
+244 NNNKEDEES

-439 AHGGTKDTKG
+439 AHGGAKDTKG

-530 WVMNEDGSHKT
+530 WVMNEDGSNKT

-575 AAAQVEGGVN
+575 AAQVEGGVN

-615 SELTISDD
+615 SELAISDD

-761 DEDGGAQNFYSET
+761 DEDGFYSET
-774 AQLSRTQEDAEDV
+774 AQLSRTQEDAEDA

-842 SPNVA
+842 PNVA
-847 SLGNI
+847 SLGNV

-857 GGKQQQGVN
+857 GSKQQQGVN

-999 EGLACPFFSGDEMN
+999 EGLACPFFSGDELN

-1088 YPDAYDVLVS
+1088 YPDSYDVLVS

-1243 QGLRVRKIYDTSEVL
+1243 QGLRVTKIYDTSEVL

-1307 EVIRGPRTEEELREL
+1307 EVIRGPRTEEELQEL

-1335 SASLGLSQSNALRM
+1335 SASLGVSQSNALRM

-1382 ESGEKYFNE
+1382 ESGEQYFNE
-1391 GAFLNAF
+1391 GAILNAF

-1454 EVVLDRV
+1454 KVILDRV

-1682 ASPDVKIPEHPQFPM
+1682 ASPDVKIPEHPQFPV

>member
-1 MMMMASPSSKGSSS
+1 MMASSSAT
-15 SKSFGAAAEGD
+15 FGGARASEGD
-26 PLLPSFAHN
+26 PLLPSFVRSDDN
-35 SGDIF
+35 TNNKGKNNE
-40 PMMEGGKQQQ
+40 EGGK
-50 RHHHHD
+50 
-56 HHARMGGEGTTTRR
+56 GGTTTTTR
-70 TTTTMLLTML
+70 TTTLRMTTTFFSTL
-80 LAAAL
+80 LAAAS

-93 GQSSSNDNDT
+93 GQSNINSDDNVID
-103 KDINVVGLQSR
+103 VGFLRR

-124 RRQKNHPLGNDDD
+124 HHHHRQSLGNDFDD
-137 FDDDSGI
+137 FDDD
-144 IEKKA
+144 KK
-149 SSSSTQK
+149 K
-156 SAGKAAFDDDSSK
+156 KKDVDGHLIKA
-169 ADNNLKEGDDVNDD
+169 
-183 VFAVPRTKPP
+183 
-193 FAAAQE
+193 
-199 EDPTPK
+199 
-205 KPTNVQ
+205 
-211 RNTTTSKTRGTDSA
+211 TTTTKT
-225 VLPNT
+225 NK
-230 NTNSNNTNT
+230 N
-239 IKNNN
+239 KNNN
-244 AQEGKEDEES
+244 NNNKEEDEES

-439 AHGGTKDTKG
+439 AHGGAKDTKG

-530 WVMNEDGSHKT
+530 WVMNEDGSNKT

-575 AAAQVEGGVN
+575 AAQVEGGVN

-615 SELTISDD
+615 SELAISDD

-761 DEDGGAQNFYSET
+761 DEDGGAQSLYSET
-774 AQLSRTQEDAEDV
+774 AQLSQTQEDAEDA

-842 SPNVA
+842 PNVA
-847 SLGNI
+847 SLGNV

-857 GGKQQQGVN
+857 GSKQQQGVN

-999 EGLACPFFSGDEMN
+999 EGLACPFFSGDELN

-1243 QGLRVRKIYDTSEVL
+1243 QGLRVTKIYDTSEVL

-1307 EVIRGPRTEEELREL
+1307 EVIRGPRTEEELQEL

-1335 SASLGLSQSNALRM
+1335 SASLGVSQSNALRM

-1382 ESGEKYFNE
+1382 ESGEQYFNE
-1391 GAFLNAF
+1391 GAILNAF

-1454 EVVLDRV
+1454 KVILDRV

-1682 ASPDVKIPEHPQFPM
+1682 ASPDVKIPEHPQFPV

>member
-1 MMMMASPSSKGSSS
+1 M
-15 SKSFGAAAEGD
+15 
-26 PLLPSFAHN
+26 
-35 SGDIF
+35 
-40 PMMEGGKQQQ
+40 
-50 RHHHHD
+50 
-56 HHARMGGEGTTTRR
+56 TTTFFS
-70 TTTTMLLTML
+70 TL

-93 GQSSSNDNDT
+93 GQSNINSDDNVID
-103 KDINVVGLQSR
+103 VGFLRR

-124 RRQKNHPLGNDDD
+124 HHHHRQSLGNDFDD
-137 FDDDSGI
+137 FDDD
-144 IEKKA
+144 KK
-149 SSSSTQK
+149 K
-156 SAGKAAFDDDSSK
+156 KKDVDGHLIKA
-169 ADNNLKEGDDVNDD
+169 
-183 VFAVPRTKPP
+183 
-193 FAAAQE
+193 
-199 EDPTPK
+199 
-205 KPTNVQ
+205 
-211 RNTTTSKTRGTDSA
+211 TTTTKT
-225 VLPNT
+225 NK
-230 NTNSNNTNT
+230 N
-239 IKNNN
+239 KNNN
-244 AQEGKEDEES
+244 NNNKEEDEES

-439 AHGGTKDTKG
+439 AHGGAKDTKG

-530 WVMNEDGSHKT
+530 WVMNEDGSNKT

-575 AAAQVEGGVN
+575 AAQVEGGVN

-615 SELTISDD
+615 SELAISDD

-761 DEDGGAQNFYSET
+761 DEDGGAQSFYSET
-774 AQLSRTQEDAEDV
+774 AQLSQTQEDAEDA

-842 SPNVA
+842 PNVA
-847 SLGNI
+847 SLGNV

-857 GGKQQQGVN
+857 GSKQQQGVN

-999 EGLACPFFSGDEMN
+999 EGLACPFFSGDELN

-1243 QGLRVRKIYDTSEVL
+1243 QGLRVTKIYDTSEVL

-1307 EVIRGPRTEEELREL
+1307 EVSRGPRTEEELQEL

-1335 SASLGLSQSNALRM
+1335 SASLGVSQSNALRM

-1382 ESGEKYFNE
+1382 ESGEQYFNE
-1391 GAFLNAF
+1391 GAILNAF

-1454 EVVLDRV
+1454 KVILDRV

-1682 ASPDVKIPEHPQFPM
+1682 ASPDVKIPEHPQFPV

>member
-1 MMMMASPSSKGSSS
+1 MASSSKGSSS
-15 SKSFGAAAEGD
+15 FGKAVAEGD
-26 PLLPSFAHN
+26 PLLPSFAFSPN
-35 SGDIF
+35 NGGNIF
-40 PMMEGGKQQQ
+40 PEGGKQ
-50 RHHHHD
+50 R
-56 HHARMGGEGTTTRR
+56 RGEGTTTTTTTTRR
-70 TTTTMLLTML
+70 TTTTMLLTL

-93 GQSSSNDNDT
+93 GQSSNDDN
-103 KDINVVGLQSR
+103 GLRR
-114 WEDAAPWRHH
+114 WEDAAPWRQNH

-137 FDDDSGI
+137 DDFKKKKKKDGDFSSI

-149 SSSSTQK
+149 SSSASSTQK
-156 SAGKAAFDDDSSK
+156 SAKGKGAFDDPSK
-169 ADNNLKEGDDVNDD
+169 ADTLKEGDDT
-183 VFAVPRTKPP
+183 VPRTKPP
-193 FAAAQE
+193 FAAQE
-199 EDPTPK
+199 EDPTLK
-205 KPTNVQ
+205 KPNVQQEGQKKRDDDAQ
-211 RNTTTSKTRGTDSA
+211 RNTTSTRGTDSA
-225 VLPNT
+225 VPNA
-230 NTNSNNTNT
+230 
-239 IKNNN
+239 NNN
-244 AQEGKEDEES
+244 NNGQGKEDEES

-575 AAAQVEGGVN
+575 AAQVEGGVN

-623 GVYGAFVVRGQVY
+623 GVYGAFIVRGQVY

-761 DEDGGAQNFYSET
+761 DEDGFYSET
-774 AQLSRTQEDAEDV
+774 AQLSRTQEDAEDM

-1194 NELRDV
+1194 NELRDI

-1307 EVIRGPRTEEELREL
+1307 EVIRGPRTEEELQEL

-1391 GAFLNAF
+1391 GAILNAF

-1442 SSGKMGEGEGED
+1442 SSGKMGEGGGED

-1667 KQLDAAIREVLKEIK
+1667 RQLDAAIREVLKEIK
-1682 ASPDVKIPEHPQFPM
+1682 ASPDVKIPEHPQFPV

>member
-1 MMMMASPSSKGSSS
+1 MASSSTTT
-15 SKSFGAAAEGD
+15 FGGVLRASEGD
-26 PLLPSFAHN
+26 PLLPSFVRSSDDN
-35 SGDIF
+35 TNNKGKKI
-40 PMMEGGKQQQ
+40 PPNNEEGGK
-50 RHHHHD
+50 
-56 HHARMGGEGTTTRR
+56 GGTTR
-70 TTTTMLLTML
+70 TTTLRMTMTFFSTL

-93 GQSSSNDNDT
+93 GQSNINSDDNVID
-103 KDINVVGLQSR
+103 VGFLRR

-124 RRQKNHPLGNDDD
+124 HHHHRQSLGNDFDD
-137 FDDDSGI
+137 FDDD
-144 IEKKA
+144 KK
-149 SSSSTQK
+149 K
-156 SAGKAAFDDDSSK
+156 KKDVDGHLIKA
-169 ADNNLKEGDDVNDD
+169 
-183 VFAVPRTKPP
+183 
-193 FAAAQE
+193 
-199 EDPTPK
+199 
-205 KPTNVQ
+205 
-211 RNTTTSKTRGTDSA
+211 TTTTKT
-225 VLPNT
+225 NK
-230 NTNSNNTNT
+230 N
-239 IKNNN
+239 KNNN
-244 AQEGKEDEES
+244 NNNKEEDEES

-439 AHGGTKDTKG
+439 AHGGAKDTKG

-530 WVMNEDGSHKT
+530 WVMNEDGSNKT

-575 AAAQVEGGVN
+575 AAQVEGGVN

-615 SELTISDD
+615 SELAISDD

-761 DEDGGAQNFYSET
+761 DEDGGAQSFYSET
-774 AQLSRTQEDAEDV
+774 AQLSQTQEDAEDA

-842 SPNVA
+842 PNVA
-847 SLGNI
+847 SLGNV

-857 GGKQQQGVN
+857 GSKQQQGVN

-999 EGLACPFFSGDEMN
+999 EGLACPFFSGDELN

-1243 QGLRVRKIYDTSEVL
+1243 QGLRVTKIYDTSEVL

-1307 EVIRGPRTEEELREL
+1307 EVIRGPRTEEELQEL

-1335 SASLGLSQSNALRM
+1335 SASLGVSQSNALRM

-1382 ESGEKYFNE
+1382 ESGEQYFNE
-1391 GAFLNAF
+1391 GAILNAF

-1442 SSGKMGEGEGED
+1442 SSGKMGEGEE
-1454 EVVLDRV
+1454 EEKVVLDRV

-1682 ASPDVKIPEHPQFPM
+1682 ASPDVKIPEHPQFPV

>member
-1 MMMMASPSSKGSSS
+1 MMMMASSSKGSSS
-15 SKSFGAAAEGD
+15 FGKAAAEGD
-26 PLLPSFAHN
+26 PLLPSFAFSPN
-35 SGDIF
+35 NGGNIF
-40 PMMEGGKQQQ
+40 PEGGKQ
-50 RHHHHD
+50 R
-56 HHARMGGEGTTTRR
+56 RGEGTTTTTTTTRR
-70 TTTTMLLTML
+70 TTTTMLLTL

-93 GQSSSNDNDT
+93 GQSSNDDN
-103 KDINVVGLQSR
+103 GLRR
-114 WEDAAPWRHH
+114 WEDAAPWRQNH

-137 FDDDSGI
+137 DDFKKKKKKDGDFSSI

-149 SSSSTQK
+149 SSSASSTQK
-156 SAGKAAFDDDSSK
+156 SAKGKGAFDDPSK
-169 ADNNLKEGDDVNDD
+169 ADTLKEGDDT
-183 VFAVPRTKPP
+183 VPRTKPP
-193 FAAAQE
+193 FAAQE
-199 EDPTPK
+199 EDPTLK
-205 KPTNVQ
+205 KPNVQQEGQKKRDDDAQ
-211 RNTTTSKTRGTDSA
+211 RNTTSTRGTDSA
-225 VLPNT
+225 VPNA
-230 NTNSNNTNT
+230 
-239 IKNNN
+239 NNN
-244 AQEGKEDEES
+244 NNGQGKEDEES

-575 AAAQVEGGVN
+575 AAQVEGGVN

-623 GVYGAFVVRGQVY
+623 GVYGAFIVRGQVY

-761 DEDGGAQNFYSET
+761 DEDGFYSET

-1194 NELRDV
+1194 NELRDI

-1307 EVIRGPRTEEELREL
+1307 EVIRGPRTEEELQEL

-1391 GAFLNAF
+1391 GAILNAF

-1430 GGKSSDGTSKAS
+1430 GDKSSDGTSKAS

-1667 KQLDAAIREVLKEIK
+1667 RQLDAAIREVLKEIK
-1682 ASPDVKIPEHPQFPM
+1682 ASPDVKIPEHPQFPV

>member
-1 MMMMASPSSKGSSS
+1 MGVSPERSSSFGGARASSS
-15 SKSFGAAAEGD
+15 SSEGD
-26 PLLPSFAHN
+26 PLLPSFVN
-35 SGDIF
+35 NK
-40 PMMEGGKQQQ
+40 EGGK
-50 RHHHHD
+50 
-56 HHARMGGEGTTTRR
+56 GGTTTR
-70 TTTTMLLTML
+70 TTLRMTTFFSTL

-93 GQSSSNDNDT
+93 GQSNSDDDNV
-103 KDINVVGLQSR
+103 NGVVFGLRR

-124 RRQKNHPLGNDDD
+124 HHHQSHQSHPPLLGND
-137 FDDDSGI
+137 FDDD
-144 IEKKA
+144 KK
-149 SSSSTQK
+149 K
-156 SAGKAAFDDDSSK
+156 NKKDVDGHLIKA
-169 ADNNLKEGDDVNDD
+169 
-183 VFAVPRTKPP
+183 
-193 FAAAQE
+193 
-199 EDPTPK
+199 
-205 KPTNVQ
+205 
-211 RNTTTSKTRGTDSA
+211 TTTTK
-225 VLPNT
+225 N
-230 NTNSNNTNT
+230 
-239 IKNNN
+239 KNNN
-244 AQEGKEDEES
+244 NNNKEDEES

-530 WVMNEDGSHKT
+530 WVMNEDGSNKT

-575 AAAQVEGGVN
+575 AAQVEGGVN

-615 SELTISDD
+615 SELAISDD

-761 DEDGGAQNFYSET
+761 DEDGGAQSFYSET
-774 AQLSRTQEDAEDV
+774 AQLSQTQEDAEDA

-842 SPNVA
+842 PNVA
-847 SLGNI
+847 SLGNV

-857 GGKQQQGVN
+857 GSKQQQGVN

-999 EGLACPFFSGDEMN
+999 EGLACPFFSGDELN

-1243 QGLRVRKIYDTSEVL
+1243 QGLRVTKIYDTSEVL

-1307 EVIRGPRTEEELREL
+1307 EVIRGPRTEEELQEL

-1335 SASLGLSQSNALRM
+1335 SASLGVSQSNALRM

-1382 ESGEKYFNE
+1382 ESGEQYFNE
-1391 GAFLNAF
+1391 GAILNAF

-1454 EVVLDRV
+1454 KVILDRV

-1682 ASPDVKIPEHPQFPM
+1682 ASPDVKIPEHPQFPV

>member
-1 MMMMASPSSKGSSS
+1 MASSSTTT
-15 SKSFGAAAEGD
+15 FGGVLRASEGD
-26 PLLPSFAHN
+26 PLLPSFVRSSDDN
-35 SGDIF
+35 TNNKGKKI
-40 PMMEGGKQQQ
+40 PPNNEEGGK
-50 RHHHHD
+50 
-56 HHARMGGEGTTTRR
+56 GGTTR
-70 TTTTMLLTML
+70 TTTLRMTTTFFSTL
-80 LAAAL
+80 LAAAS

-93 GQSSSNDNDT
+93 GQSNINSDDNVID
-103 KDINVVGLQSR
+103 VGFLRR

-124 RRQKNHPLGNDDD
+124 HHHHRQSLGNDFDD
-137 FDDDSGI
+137 FDDD
-144 IEKKA
+144 KK
-149 SSSSTQK
+149 K
-156 SAGKAAFDDDSSK
+156 KKDVDGHLIKA
-169 ADNNLKEGDDVNDD
+169 
-183 VFAVPRTKPP
+183 
-193 FAAAQE
+193 
-199 EDPTPK
+199 
-205 KPTNVQ
+205 
-211 RNTTTSKTRGTDSA
+211 TTTTKT
-225 VLPNT
+225 NK
-230 NTNSNNTNT
+230 N
-239 IKNNN
+239 KNNN
-244 AQEGKEDEES
+244 NNNKEEDEES

-269 SGSGAQTPQRE
+269 SGSGAQTLQRE

-439 AHGGTKDTKG
+439 AHGGAKDTKG

-530 WVMNEDGSHKT
+530 WVMNEDGSNKT

-575 AAAQVEGGVN
+575 AAQVEGGVN

-615 SELTISDD
+615 SELAISDD

-761 DEDGGAQNFYSET
+761 DEDGGAQSFYSET
-774 AQLSRTQEDAEDV
+774 AQLSQTQEDAEDA

-842 SPNVA
+842 PNVA
-847 SLGNI
+847 SLGNV

-857 GGKQQQGVN
+857 GSKQQQGVN

-999 EGLACPFFSGDEMN
+999 EGLACPFFSGDELN

-1243 QGLRVRKIYDTSEVL
+1243 QGLRVTKIYDTSEVL

-1307 EVIRGPRTEEELREL
+1307 EVIRGPRTEEELQEL

-1335 SASLGLSQSNALRM
+1335 SASLGVSQSNALRM

-1382 ESGEKYFNE
+1382 ESGEQYFNE
-1391 GAFLNAF
+1391 GAILNAF

-1454 EVVLDRV
+1454 KVILDRV

-1682 ASPDVKIPEHPQFPM
+1682 ASPDVKIPEHPQFPV